1 MLTVAGI
8 DIVEFFL
15 QSVLLME
22 EMQPLRDVTTKD
34 NIAIEVK
41 DATLSWGVGDDTP
54 YSTIGL

>member
-1 MLTVAGI
+1 
-8 DIVEFFL
+8 
-15 QSVLLME
+15 ME